1 MSLRYKFH
9 QLFFGGDVNKKRLY
23 KVLEDL
29 DSKTDSDTVYD
40 DTDLKAR
47 VKAIEDAV
55 GTYSSESTIAERL
68 TALETPTQEPSEPSS
83 GEGG

>member
-9 QLFFGGDVNKKRLY
+9 QLFFGGKVNKKRLY

-29 DSKTDSDTVYD
+29 DSKQDSDTVYD
-40 DTDLKAR
+40 DTSLKAR
-47 VKAIEDAV
+47 IKAVEDAI

-68 TALETPTQEPSEPSS
+68 TALEAEDTTEQTPTQE
-83 GEGG
+83 GD

>member
-1 MSLRYKFH
+1 M
-9 QLFFGGDVNKKRLY
+9 FFGGEVNKKRLY

-68 TALETPTQEPSEPSS
+68 TALETPSEEPPTT
-83 GEGG
+83 GDG